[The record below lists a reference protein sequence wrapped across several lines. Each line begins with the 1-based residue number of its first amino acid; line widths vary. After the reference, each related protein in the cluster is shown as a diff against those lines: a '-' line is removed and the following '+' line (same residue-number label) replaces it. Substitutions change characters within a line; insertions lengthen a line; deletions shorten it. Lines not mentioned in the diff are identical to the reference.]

1 MTYYHAIEILLVAA
15 IVGSC
20 SVAVGK
26 HFLPNVR
33 EWLHP
38 TPPTGDGSNAQCG
51 SGGCNGCSSGKQAR
65 H

>member
-1 MTYYHAIEILLVAA
+1 MTLYHAIEILLVAA

-20 SVAVGK
+20 SIAVGK

-38 TPPTGDGSNAQCG
+38 TPPSADGNGAQCG
-51 SGGCNGCSSGKQAR
+51 NGGCNGCSTGKSQ

>member
-1 MTYYHAIEILLVAA
+1 MTLYHAIEILLVAA

-26 HFLPNVR
+26 HFLPNLR

-38 TPPTGDGSNAQCG
+38 TPLGETDKSCSN
-51 SGGCNGCSSGKQAR
+51 GGCNGCAPNGKALK